1 MGGKCILRH
10 GGEQRL
16 VGPFL
21 LAPYVTETSITVPA
35 TEDIPERQRLVR
47 SEGYAVILPED
58 LKVFAKLAHT
68 MRERGVYSAPVYGA
82 DVAVSGAFVT
92 PDLRAVIP
100 NLKSV
105 QWEQAA
111 VVIGVS
117 DLIGL
122 AAAGDL
128 AVGGGKQAF
137 EAVRLG
143 SRGGCLVESS
153 KHRLPIGTI
162 HNPVVRTPGLA
173 RSMPG

>member
-1 MGGKCILRH
+1 
-10 GGEQRL
+10 
-16 VGPFL
+16 
-21 LAPYVTETSITVPA
+21 
-35 TEDIPERQRLVR
+35 
-47 SEGYAVILPED
+47 
-58 LKVFAKLAHT
+58 

-137 EAVRLG
+137 EAGAPGFAGRMFGRIKQTSPAYRDYPQSGGADARFGAIHARVNFASRSEPGARVAFKTALNLNRDFPCGIVPTRKAWLG
-143 SRGGCLVESS
+143 
-153 KHRLPIGTI
+153 K
-162 HNPVVRTPGLA
+162 A
-173 RSMPG
+173 